1 MLTFTLFTLGRHVH
15 GTQRGPDKRFLP
27 DLQQPALVYPIR
39 YNGADFPDARRRF
52 LSDHRPEDIAEW
64 LDLLIWVDSLYH
76 VYAGYIYFKD
86 ETHACKLQIAY
97 RRRDARGHYLPGESS
112 GRNVRRERRRIA
124 LALAHQLI
132 EVLCKPTPSKSG

>member
-1 MLTFTLFTLGRHVH
+1 MPTFTLFTLGRHVH
-15 GTQRGPDKRFLP
+15 GTQRGSDKRFLP

-39 YNGADFPDARRRF
+39 YKGTDFADARRQF

-97 RRRDARGHYLPGESS
+97 RRRDARGHYLPGENS
-112 GRNVRRERRRIA
+112 GRHVRRERRRIA

-132 EVLCKPTPSKSG
+132 EELCKPTSSKSG